1 MANQIHNDP
10 NGEIDLGQVSAK
22 VKGYFTRVNDSFFD
36 WIIFVKRNI
45 IVISIIVIIGAAL
58 GFYMDSG
65 PKLYSQ
71 KVIVHP
77 NFESVDYLYE
87 AVDEIEVKIKQHDT
101 VFLKSIG
108 IAHPKQIA
116 KIEIEPVV
124 DIYNFMNK
132 TEGEQKEDRDRKL
145 AIFEL
150 IAENGSMKDV
160 LTDPITSKNY
170 ENHLITITS
179 KDKAK
184 QSQIVE
190 PVMAYLN
197 SNPYFKQK
205 QDEYINNVNLKLV
218 SNDSSIKQVDRVI
231 DYLTDA
237 GRKPSG
243 SSVYY
248 NETTDVADMM
258 HFKNMLVVEQGKL
271 RLSKTDYTDIIKERG
286 VMLNEK
292 SKNAVAGR
300 MKFIIPVLFFMIFVI
315 FAMLRSYYRSQTEKR
330 KIVITE

>member
-1 MANQIHNDP
+1 MANQTNNDP
-10 NGEIDLGQVSAK
+10 NSEIDLSQISAR
-22 VKGYFTRVNDSFFD
+22 VRGYATRVNDSFFD
-36 WIIFVKRNI
+36 GILFIKRNI
-45 IVISIIVIIGAAL
+45 IAIAIVVILGAAL

-65 PKLYSQ
+65 PKMYSQ

-77 NFESVDYLYE
+77 NFESVDYLYG
-87 AVDEIEVKIKQHDT
+87 AVDEIEMKIKQRDT
-101 VFLKSIG
+101 LFLKSIG
-108 IAHPKQIA
+108 ITNPWQIA

-150 IAENGSMKDV
+150 IAENGSMKEI
-160 LTDPITSKNY
+160 LTDPTTSKNY

-197 SNPYFKQK
+197 ANPYFKQR
-205 QDEYINNVNLKLV
+205 QAEYINNVNLKLV
-218 SNDSSIKQVDRVI
+218 ANDSSIKQVDRVI

-237 GRKPSG
+237 GRKPSA

-248 NETTDVADMM
+248 NETTNVADMM
-258 HFKNMLVVEQGKL
+258 HFKNMLLMEQGKL
-271 RLSKTDYTDIIKERG
+271 RLSKADFTEIFKERG

-300 MKFIIPVLFFMIFVI
+300 MKLVVPFVFFIMFVI
-315 FAMLRSYYRSQTEKR
+315 FALMKSYYRQQTEKR

>member
-1 MANQIHNDP
+1 MANPNHKDP
-10 NGEIDLGQVSAK
+10 NSEIDLAQVSAK
-22 VKGYFTRVNDSFFD
+22 VKGYVTRVNDSFFD
-36 WIIFVKRNI
+36 GILFIKRNI
-45 IVISIIVIIGAAL
+45 IAIALIVILGAAL

-65 PKLYSQ
+65 PKAYSQ

-87 AVDEIEVKIKQHDT
+87 AVDEIDMKIKQRDT
-101 VFLKSIG
+101 VFLKGIG
-108 IAHPKQIA
+108 IANPKQIA

-132 TEGEQKEDRDRKL
+132 SDGEEKEDRDRKL
-145 AIFEL
+145 AVFEL
-150 IAENGSMKDV
+150 IAENGSIKDV
-160 LTDPITSKNY
+160 LTDPTTSKNY
-170 ENHLITITS
+170 ENHLIEITT
-179 KDKAK
+179 KDKAT

-205 QDEYINNVNLKLV
+205 QAEYINNVNLKLV

-231 DYLTDA
+231 NYLTDA

-248 NETTDVADMM
+248 NETTDLANMM
-258 HFKNMLVVEQGKL
+258 HFKNMLIVEQGKL
-271 RLSKTDYTDIIKERG
+271 RLSKTDYTNVIKQRG

-300 MKFIIPVLFFMIFVI
+300 MKFIIPVVFFLLFVI

>member
-1 MANQIHNDP
+1 MANPNHNDP
-10 NGEIDLGQVSAK
+10 NTEIDLAQVSAK

-36 WIIFVKRNI
+36 GILFIKRNI
-45 IVISIIVIIGAAL
+45 IAIAVVVLLGAAL

-65 PKLYSQ
+65 PKAYAQ
-71 KVIVHP
+71 KIIVHP

-87 AVDEIEVKIKQHDT
+87 AVDEINMKIKQRDS

-108 IAHPKQIA
+108 IAHPRQIA

-132 TEGEQKEDRDRKL
+132 SEGEQKEDRDRKL

-150 IAENGSMKDV
+150 IAENGNMKDV
-160 LTDPITSKNY
+160 LTDPTTSKNY

-179 KDKAK
+179 RDKAK

-205 QDEYINNVNLKLV
+205 QAEYINNVNLKLI

-231 DYLTDA
+231 DYLTDME
-237 GRKPSG
+237 RKPSG

-248 NETTDVADMM
+248 NETTDLADMM
-258 HFKNMLVVEQGKL
+258 HFKNMLVMEQGKL
-271 RLSKTDYTDIIKERG
+271 RLSKTDYTDVIKERG

-292 SKNAVAGR
+292 SKSAVAGS
-300 MKFIIPVLFFMIFVI
+300 MKFIVPVVFFIFFVI
-315 FAMLRSYYRSQTEKR
+315 FAMIRSYYRSQVEKR
-330 KIVITE
+330 KIVITQ

>member
-1 MANQIHNDP
+1 MANPNHNDP
-10 NGEIDLGQVSAK
+10 NTEIDLAQVSAK

-36 WIIFVKRNI
+36 WILFIKRNI
-45 IVISIIVIIGAAL
+45 IAIAVIVILGAAL

-87 AVDEIEVKIKQHDT
+87 AVDEINMKIKQRDS

-108 IAHPKQIA
+108 IAHPRQIA

-124 DIYNFMNK
+124 DIYNFMDK
-132 TEGEQKEDRDRKL
+132 SEGEQKEDRDRKL

-150 IAENGSMKDV
+150 IAENGNMKDV
-160 LTDPITSKNY
+160 LTDPTTSKKY

-179 KDKAK
+179 RDKAK
-184 QSQIVE
+184 ESQIVK

-197 SNPYFKQK
+197 SNPYFKQR
-205 QDEYINNVNLKLV
+205 QAEYINNVNLKLV

-231 DYLTDA
+231 DYLTDME
-237 GRKPSG
+237 RKPSG

-248 NETTDVADMM
+248 NETTDLADMM
-258 HFKNMLVVEQGKL
+258 HFKNMLVMEQGKL
-271 RLSKTDYTDIIKERG
+271 RLSKTDYTDVIKERG

-292 SKNAVAGR
+292 SKSAVAGS
-300 MKFIIPVLFFMIFVI
+300 MKFIVPVIFFILFVI
-315 FAMLRSYYRSQTEKR
+315 FAMIRSYYRSQVDKR
-330 KIVITE
+330 KIVITQ